1 VSPNTPNQPGDG
13 SEYGNV
19 PTNES
24 RAGRADPLASNPY
37 STQYRDNAG
46 PDLDAGAPE
55 LRSNDLRR
63 MNRRALAFMAVIVA
77 LLIVLALF
85 LFKSASGQ
93 KEKPKPNE
101 ETITVPEAPK
111 SLPRPLPRL
120 PEPIPLATPRAPP
133 LPEQPLFRTPPPTP
147 APEATASRGPTL
159 LERRMMT
166 GDTSA
171 AGGGGDQQGQS
182 CQPGANPY
190 GQIGAAASQQSGGK
204 IPSSENLPDVATSA
218 APLAKPDTLML
229 RGTFIRCVLETR
241 IISDIPGFTS
251 CVVTEP
257 VYSFTGRRLLL
268 PKGSRVLGKYDKAP
282 NGSREAVIWDRIVTP
297 SGIDVNMASPGVDDL
312 GGAGHPGYLDSHW
325 GSRIGSAL
333 LISILSDAFKYEGE
347 KHGPTSTNISDGGVV
362 TQSPYQSNTAQTLQQ
377 LSQQAVQQAAN
388 RAPTVTINQGTV
400 VSIYVA
406 KDVDFSGVVA
416 RL

>member
-1 VSPNTPNQPGDG
+1 MSSNTPNPPGDG
-13 SEYGNV
+13 SDYGSV
-19 PTNES
+19 PPNES
-24 RAGRADPLASNPY
+24 RPGRADPLASNPY
-37 STQYRDNAG
+37 SNQYRQSEA

-63 MNRRALAFMAVIVA
+63 MNRRALGFMAGIVA
-77 LLIVLALF
+77 LLIVLAIF
-85 LFKSASGQ
+85 LFKSAGGQ
-93 KEKPKPNE
+93 KEQPKPRE
-101 ETITVPEAPK
+101 ETISVPEAPK

-120 PEPIPLATPRAPP
+120 PEPIALATQPVPPP
-133 LPEQPLFRTPPPTP
+133 LPEPAARPPQTAQQLPP
-147 APEATASRGPTL
+147 APHGPTL
-159 LERRMMT
+159 LERRMNAD
-166 GDTSA
+166 GVSE
-171 AGGGGDQQGQS
+171 AGGGSAGQQGAPS
-182 CQPGANPY
+182 
-190 GQIGAAASQQSGGK
+190 GAANAIGGLSGQRQA
-204 IPSSENLPDVATSA
+204 IPDVATSA
-218 APLAKPDTLML
+218 QPLLNADTLML

-268 PKGSRVLGKYDKAP
+268 PKGSKVLGKYDSGP
-282 NGSREAVIWDRIVTP
+282 TGDREAVIWDRVVTP
-297 SGIDVNMASPGVDDL
+297 NGVDVNMASPGIDNL
-312 GGAGHPGYLDSHW
+312 GGSGHPGYLNSHW

-347 KHGPTSTNISDGGVV
+347 KHGPQSTNISDGGVV
-362 TQSPYQSNTAQTLQQ
+362 TQSPYQSNTAQTLQD
-377 LSQQAVQQAAN
+377 LSNQAVQASAN
-388 RAPTVTINQGTV
+388 RKPTLTINQGTV